1 MSTSLFKFFIIF
13 LIFLIIN
20 NCNSSK
26 RIKIQQNFNRYPK
39 TPSTT
44 PKPVST
50 LKEENEL
57 LLDENEDESPLLR
70 LIRSFKQKQQKK
82 KKQKETKEVQCW
94 IRINKKLGEFYYEH
108 GKCECLYD
116 NKFVCI
122 GEKHIDPYNYY
133 CEKKFNFLK

>member
-1 MSTSLFKFFIIF
+1 MSSLLFKFYIIF

-20 NCNSSK
+20 NCNSS
-26 RIKIQQNFNRYPK
+26 RIKIQRNFNRY
-39 TPSTT
+39 TST
-44 PKPVST
+44 PKPVNT

-57 LLDENEDESPLLR
+57 LLDENEDESPILR

-82 KKQKETKEVQCW
+82 KKQKEEKERQCW
-94 IRINKKLGEFYYEH
+94 IRINKKLGEFYYEN

-122 GEKHIDPYNYY
+122 GATHVDPYNSY
-133 CEKKFNFLK
+133 CEYLSFK

>member
-1 MSTSLFKFFIIF
+1 MSSLLFKFYIIF
-13 LIFLIIN
+13 LILLIIN
-20 NCNSSK
+20 NCNSS
-26 RIKIQQNFNRYPK
+26 RIKIQRNLNRY
-39 TPSTT
+39 TST

-82 KKQKETKEVQCW
+82 KKQKEVKQKEVQCW